1 MIPRMCNSLMTLIL
15 INTVTAVTG
24 AEQGNADDIKQ
35 LRGIS
40 IVGDKEAP
48 RSLYIV
54 PWQNAELTQSTSLS
68 TRLVDNNMQ
77 ALDRESFRRQLRLR
91 ELSKSG
97 WYRITEDRP

>member
-1 MIPRMCNSLMTLIL
+1 MIPRMRNSLMTLIL
-15 INTVTAVTG
+15 ITTVTAVTG
-24 AEQGNADDIKQ
+24 AEQGSADDIKQ

-68 TRLVDNNMQ
+68 TRLVDKDMK
-77 ALDRESFRRQLRLR
+77 AVDEESFQQQLRLHQ
-91 ELSKSG
+91 LSKSG
-97 WYRITEDRP
+97 WYRITADEP